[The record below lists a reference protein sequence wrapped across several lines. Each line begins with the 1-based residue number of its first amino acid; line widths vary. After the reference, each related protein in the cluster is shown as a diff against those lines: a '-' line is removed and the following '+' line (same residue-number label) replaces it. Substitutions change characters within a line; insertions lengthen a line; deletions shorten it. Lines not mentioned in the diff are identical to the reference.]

1 MDVRIKVPQD
11 FLLVATSQRAKIIED
26 AIENAKKQAKPFI
39 IKDCFEYD
47 SERNELIFK
56 KSKKVQGY
64 SQDGKHYTF
73 GYNTKATDYRGPWPG
88 QTWQVR
94 SHLSLKDAAKEA
106 VMGVVKPPDGNGC
119 FSASPGLPKRW
130 WEALYPLYPQLW
142 DTIIVEIWKQDCIDG
157 FKYKDKMYS
166 VYGNVGCKLTKS
178 KVHRAVKLCKNG
190 TVKEQTV
197 TESELISMP
206 RKVFTVEG
214 IGDSTVSG
222 DYEHGW
228 GTSRTYT
235 RACYA
240 IIKNDKSE

>member
-1 MDVRIKVPQD
+1 MLVRVKIPHD
-11 FLLVATSQRAKIIED
+11 FLSVSASQRAKIIED
-26 AIENAKKQAKPFI
+26 AVRKAKRHAEPFI
-39 IKDCFEYD
+39 IEDCFEYND
-47 SERNELIFK
+47 KTSELIFK
-56 KSKKVQGY
+56 KSEKMRGY
-64 SQDGKHYTF
+64 SQDNKFYTF
-73 GYNTKATDYRGPWPG
+73 GYDAKATDYRGPLSG

-94 SHLSLKDAAKEA
+94 SHLSLKDAAMEA

-119 FSASPGLPKRW
+119 YSASPGLPKLW

-142 DTIIVEIWKQDCIDG
+142 DTLIVEIWKQKCVDG
-157 FKYKDKMYS
+157 FSYKGKMYS

-190 TVKEQTV
+190 TVNELTV

-206 RKVFTVEG
+206 RKVFMVEG

-228 GTSRTYT
+228 GISRAYT

-240 IIKNDKSE
+240 VCKA